1 MHKLERIEQEGLVLC
16 GLEAADMADDELI
29 RQAEFGT
36 VFIAH
41 TLRQA
46 EAPGINGVRQKNII
60 IPFAGL
66 LAEKPL
72 PRFAR
77 ASHEHIRLISQR
89 LLHELL
95 HDRRDTGAVRGVVA
109 VDDSLEPMLFGNGKI
124 ERSIAADM
132 GMEHLILRVCGKKRV
147 PRRFDL
153 MGIEAGKARQ
163 VIYPRTESFGIG
175 SKVPLI
181 GVVEYKIKLYL
192 LAVDVAIKVQDHRLR
207 AADVQAADH
216 LQDTHHQTPT
226 SRVFISV
233 SRF

>member
-1 MHKLERIEQEGLVLC
+1 MHKGEYIQQERVVLC
-16 GLEAADMADDELI
+16 GLEASNMADDKLI
-29 RQAEFGT
+29 SQAEFGT
-36 VFIAH
+36 VFLAH
-41 TLRQA
+41 ALRQA

-124 ERSIAADM
+124 AAK
-132 GMEHLILRVCGKKRV
+132 HSCGHGNGA
-147 PRRFDL
+147 P
-153 MGIEAGKARQ
+153 
-163 VIYPRTESFGIG
+163 YTP
-175 SKVPLI
+175 
-181 GVVEYKIKLYL
+181 GV
-192 LAVDVAIKVQDHRLR
+192 R
-207 AADVQAADH
+207 
-216 LQDTHHQTPT
+216 
-226 SRVFISV
+226 
-233 SRF
+233 